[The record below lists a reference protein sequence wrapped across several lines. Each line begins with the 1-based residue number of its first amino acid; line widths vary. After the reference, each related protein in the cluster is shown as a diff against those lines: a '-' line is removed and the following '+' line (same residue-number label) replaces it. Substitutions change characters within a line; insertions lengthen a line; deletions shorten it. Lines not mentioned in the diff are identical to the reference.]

1 MTFQD
6 ALEKAREL
14 KGFTLTGDLILAIA
28 EQAETNRVALEQL
41 KHELHN
47 HHHGDVDDQIEK
59 ELSYRQVCN
68 DRQPS
73 SIGRAAAL

>member
-1 MTFQD
+1 MTFQN

-28 EQAETNRVALEQL
+28 DQVETNRVALEQL

-59 ELSYRQVCN
+59 ELSYRA
-68 DRQPS
+68 
-73 SIGRAAAL
+73 GL